1 MSALDLIADWPVP
14 HAAAARIAPDGT
26 VETHGDADRPFALAS
41 ITKLISA
48 MAALVAH
55 EEGTLD
61 LDEPI
66 VDNGSTTADL
76 LAHTGGIAPDDGS
89 ALAPAH
95 TRRIYSTASY
105 DIIADQISRRSSMTF
120 ARYLLEAVLEP
131 LGMSPRLL
139 QGSAGAGANGS
150 INDLVALARA
160 WQQPLLV
167 DQLTLTRALTV
178 HLPALDGVLPGFG
191 RQRPNPWC
199 LGPERRGQKAP
210 HWTSD
215 SNSPLT
221 YGHFGQAGTMLWIDP
236 VAEQTLIALTDRPFG
251 SWAAAAWPI
260 LSSAV
265 LDEPGDEE

>member
-1 MSALDLIADWPVP
+1 MSALDLIADWPAP
-14 HAAAARIAPDGT
+14 NAAGARIAPDGT
-26 VETHGDADRPFALAS
+26 VETHGDPDRPFALAS

-76 LAHTGGIAPDDGS
+76 LAHAGGIAPDDRS
-89 ALAPAH
+89 TPAAAH

-105 DIIADQISRRSSMTF
+105 DIIADEISRRSAMPF
-120 ARYLLEAVLEP
+120 PKYLLEAVLEP
-131 LGMSPRLL
+131 LGMAPRMLE
-139 QGSAGAGANGS
+139 GSAGAGATAS

-160 WQQPLLV
+160 WQQPVLI
-167 DQLTLTRALTV
+167 DQLTLTRAITV
-178 HLPALDGVLPGFG
+178 HLPELDGVLPGYG

-199 LGPERRGQKAP
+199 LGPENRGQKTP

-236 VAEQTLIALTDRPFG
+236 VAKQTLVALTDRPFG
-251 SWAAAAWPI
+251 PWSANAWPV

-265 LDEPGDEE
+265 LAEGSR